1 MSYSFAIRTLGTSSV
16 LRQELESLHSQTVKP
31 DKIILY
37 IAEGYE
43 RPSFTIGIE
52 EYKWVPKGMVRQRVL
67 RYDDIDSDFI
77 FFLDDDVVLAPNAAE
92 TLLNEAEIHS
102 ADCIA
107 PDTFRTHEMSFTG
120 KLYAIITNLVFPR
133 TNDKWAFKRSRYGSM
148 SYNNNPSNGFYLSQT
163 CDGPAWLC
171 KKDVFLSLHL
181 EDEVWLDRL
190 GFPYG
195 EDALETYK
203 IFINGYRVGVIYGDL
218 AMHLD
223 AKTSSK
229 GYHNDIRKFYVR
241 SYATFALWWRMIYDI
256 KDHSMLFKFF
266 AWLSFGFKL
275 AWLLLINV
283 CASIVLRDIKILYY
297 YIKGNFDAWCFV
309 HSDEYQMIPP
319 YLIKYRSDFDK

>member
-1 MSYSFAIRTLGTSSV
+1 MSYSFAIRTLGTSSL
-16 LRQELESLHSQTVKP
+16 LRQELESLHRQTVKP
-31 DKIILY
+31 DKIVLY

-43 RPSFTIGIE
+43 RPSFNIGIE

-67 RYDDIDSDFI
+67 RYDDIDSDYI

-107 PDTFRTHEMSFTG
+107 PDTFRTHEMSFAS
-120 KLYAIITNLVFPR
+120 KVYAIITNLVFPR

-171 KKDVFLSLHL
+171 KKEVFLSLHL
-181 EDEVWLDRL
+181 EDEVWLDKL

-241 SYATFALWWRMIYDI
+241 SYATFTLWWRMIYDI
-256 KDHSMLFKFF
+256 SSKSFFSRFSSCILFSLK
-266 AWLSFGFKL
+266 AL
-275 AWLLLINV
+275 WLLPVN
-283 CASIVLRDIKILYY
+283 IVAALVFRNAKVPYY
-297 YIKGNFDAWCFV
+297 YIKGLLDGWAFV
-309 HSDEYQMIPP
+309 HSEEYKKIPP
-319 YLIKYRSDFDK
+319 YIIKSRL